1 MGSTWESN
9 LQRKM
14 TVEEQKR
21 VFKYERTQDDG
32 DDDDDDDEEEEEMI
46 DPLET
51 VRAACN
57 AKPAGV
63 AFAAELQKCTERVE
77 ADEETEE
84 TCTQELFD
92 FLLHRDHCVKD
103 KFSQIIVHN

>member
-1 MGSTWESN
+1 MGTI
-9 LQRKM
+9 
-14 TVEEQKR
+14 EEQKR
-21 VFKYERTQDDG
+21 IYANEHLMDDG
-32 DDDDDDDEEEEEMI
+32 DDEDDDDDEDEEEMI

-51 VRAACN
+51 VREQCN
-57 AKPAGV
+57 SKPAGK
-63 AFAAELQKCTERVE
+63 AFAEELRKCTERVE

-103 KFSQIIVHN
+103 KFSGIIKANWGS